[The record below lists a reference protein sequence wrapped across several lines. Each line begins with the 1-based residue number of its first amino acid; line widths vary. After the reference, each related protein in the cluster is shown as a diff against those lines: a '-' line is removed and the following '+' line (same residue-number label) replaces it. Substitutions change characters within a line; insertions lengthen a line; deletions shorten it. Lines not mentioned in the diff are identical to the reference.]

1 MRALITLILCSL
13 FLSGCDHSPEPL
25 RIGSNRW
32 LGYAPIYIA
41 DENKWTTTA
50 NIHLVEYQTANGVT
64 RGMHNGLLDAAFLT
78 LDEAVLLQSTGHDI
92 EIILV
97 ANLSAGADVLYATPD
112 IRNLHDLK
120 GKRVAVEGSTLGT
133 YFLSHIL
140 DKAHL
145 AIEDINIVNTP
156 MYTHTDAF
164 RDGTIDATVNT
175 SLNDTM
181 LTSLGA
187 LPLFSSRDLR
197 DDIINVLVINRDKV
211 TPQLRS
217 RIRALWYGSLDV
229 WLEDPARH
237 DVIVRKRLGVDASSL
252 SKSLDGIVMG
262 DKALN
267 TQYFNQG
274 VLAQRIQTMQ
284 AYMLN
289 KSLQKAPINE
299 ALLLPACEGDSC

>member
-41 DENKWTTTA
+41 DENKWTATA

-156 MYTHTDAF
+156 MYTH
-164 RDGTIDATVNT
+164 IDA
-175 SLNDTM
+175 
-181 LTSLGA
+181 
-187 LPLFSSRDLR
+187 LR
-197 DDIINVLVINRDKV
+197 E
-211 TPQLRS
+211 
-217 RIRALWYGSLDV
+217 G
-229 WLEDPARH
+229 
-237 DVIVRKRLGVDASSL
+237 IVRRGNLPHVCALRGGAALEGGAFERGRDRHRRHEGGAVCDCRQGRL
-252 SKSLDGIVMG
+252 
-262 DKALN
+262 
-267 TQYFNQG
+267 
-274 VLAQRIQTMQ
+274 
-284 AYMLN
+284 
-289 KSLQKAPINE
+289 LQDE
-299 ALLLPACEGDSC
+299 V